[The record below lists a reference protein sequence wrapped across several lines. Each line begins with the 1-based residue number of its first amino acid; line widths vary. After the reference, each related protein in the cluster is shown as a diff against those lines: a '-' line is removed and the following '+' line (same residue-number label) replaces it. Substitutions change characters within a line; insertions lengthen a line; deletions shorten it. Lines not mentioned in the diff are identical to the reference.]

1 MNPIELLYRRGV
13 TVDWVDGQLKLR
25 IRKGALTIEE
35 IQTLHEN
42 KPLVGGWLLL
52 QRLWTAGY
60 SLHLERRS
68 AGDGYFILP
77 RGQGNPDVDMEALFA
92 LYDTYHDSAVD
103 LLLDACRLLKIA
115 PEQWH
120 IKAHEIVL
128 NDLTPDNPPK
138 PTDDGDKPKPI
149 CRCGS
154 SDYVDHPIHD
164 GQSLRRDCARC
175 GRFIG
180 FPVWYG
186 VQRPVA
192 GLDRDKT

>member
-1 MNPIELLYRRGV
+1 MNPIELLYRPGV
-13 TVDWVDGQLKLR
+13 AVDWVDGELKLR
-25 IRKGALTIEE
+25 IRKGALTAEE
-35 IQTLHEN
+35 IQALHEN

-52 QRLWTAGY
+52 RRLWDAGY

-68 AGDGYFILP
+68 AGDGHFIIP
-77 RGQGNPDVDMEALFA
+77 RGQRSPDVDIKALFA
-92 LYDTYHDSAVD
+92 LYDAYHDSAVD
-103 LLLDACRLLKIA
+103 LLLQACQLAQIA

-128 NDLTPDNPPK
+128 SVSAEANPPK
-138 PTDDGDKPKPI
+138 PTDDEDKPKPI

-154 SDYVDHPIHD
+154 TEYVDHPIHG

-180 FPVWYG
+180 FPLWYG
-186 VQRPVA
+186 VPRPA
-192 GLDRDKT
+192 NGQ